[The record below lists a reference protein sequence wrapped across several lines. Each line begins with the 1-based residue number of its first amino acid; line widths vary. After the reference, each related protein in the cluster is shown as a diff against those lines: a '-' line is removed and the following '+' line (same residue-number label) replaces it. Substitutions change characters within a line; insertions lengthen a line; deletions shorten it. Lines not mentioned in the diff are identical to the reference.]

1 MGASGEHFDFDVDA
15 CMPNEEKVCDDGR
28 DNDNDDKVDSE
39 DSDCQTNGKQMEQE
53 NNEEEDEEVR
63 KTSRG

>member
-1 MGASGEHFDFDVDA
+1 
-15 CMPNEEKVCDDGR
+15 MPNEEKVCDDGR

-39 DSDCQTNGKQMEQE
+39 DSYCQTNGKQMEQE